1 MQSKLL
7 QIDQMNADDWPMVAR
22 IYREGI
28 ETGIATFEQNIPR
41 WEQWDEQHI
50 RTCRLVARYDRQ
62 IVGWAALSPVSSRCV
77 YGGVAEISVYVA
89 ANARGEKIGEQLLR
103 TLIAESEKQGYW
115 TLQSGIFPEN
125 VASIGLHKKC
135 GFRKIGYRE
144 RIGRLNGIWK
154 DNILMEKRSEKTG
167 QGASPNN

>member
-7 QIDQMNADDWPMVAR
+7 QIDQMNADDWPMVAQ
-22 IYREGI
+22 IYQEGI
-28 ETGIATFEQNIPR
+28 ETGIATFEQKIPR
-41 WEQWDEQHI
+41 WEQWDEHHI
-50 RTCRLVARYDRQ
+50 RSCRLVARYDSH
-62 IVGWAALSPVSSRCV
+62 IVGWAALSSVSSRCV
-77 YGGVAEISVYVA
+77 YGGVAEISIYVT
-89 ANARGEKIGEQLLR
+89 ANARGKKIGEQLLR
-103 TLIAESEKQGYW
+103 KLIAESEKQGYW

-154 DNILMEKRSEKTG
+154 DNILMEKRSEQTG
-167 QGASPNN
+167 